1 LGQLEK
7 VVASGLALLSPRV
20 IETGVFA
27 QGGHASAPDWL
38 AAVSG
43 SSAGA
48 AKSRLA
54 SAERAA
60 VVPALSNAL
69 HEGQLSAPQL
79 GLVAGASAAD
89 PAAVGT
95 LLELVERQ
103 VSHQEM
109 AEEANRLKAAARSKE
124 CERARRQR
132 VHEERHLRWYQHP
145 EGGIRGGFSCDEIE
159 WARIAARLEAA
170 TRARVKAAGADGVD
184 SFAAHRMD
192 ALIDLLSGGGADAG
206 DGPGAGGPGGSA
218 RPEVLVLLDAEALFR
233 GTTVSGEICEIE
245 GIGPVPVG
253 GALELLG
260 QGSLRFLIKEGKDIR
275 SVTRASRDLARAT
288 ARALLARDR
297 TCVWPGCGHIY
308 GLQADHHDDYSTGGP
323 TELANLERLCVPH
336 HDLKTYGGWQ
346 IDYQEGEWR
355 VTAPAEPPSAGTIAR
370 RRRVAAARAA
380 GKAAAKAAGK
390 AADVAAG
397 KKDLNTPQRT

>member
-1 LGQLEK
+1 VVATSFSARSFSARSFSAELGGLDASLAQLRRFVHDLCPGELSGQEAMAAAERLGQLEK

-79 GLVAGASAAD
+79 GLLSGASAAD
-89 PAAVGT
+89 PGAVGT

-109 AEEANRLKAAARSKE
+109 TEEANRLKAAARSKE

-132 VHEERHLRWYQHP
+132 VHEERHLRWHQHP
-145 EGGIRGGFSCDEIE
+145 EGGIRGDFSCDEIE
-159 WARIAARLEAA
+159 WARIAARLM
-170 TRARVKAAGADGVD
+170 G
-184 SFAAHRMD
+184 
-192 ALIDLLSGGGADAG
+192 IDH
-206 DGPGAGGPGGSA
+206 
-218 RPEVLVLLDAEALFR
+218 F
-233 GTTVSGEICEIE
+233 
-245 GIGPVPVG
+245 
-253 GALELLG
+253 
-260 QGSLRFLIKEGKDIR
+260 
-275 SVTRASRDLARAT
+275 
-288 ARALLARDR
+288 
-297 TCVWPGCGHIY
+297 
-308 GLQADHHDDYSTGGP
+308 
-323 TELANLERLCVPH
+323 
-336 HDLKTYGGWQ
+336 
-346 IDYQEGEWR
+346 
-355 VTAPAEPPSAGTIAR
+355 
-370 RRRVAAARAA
+370 
-380 GKAAAKAAGK
+380 
-390 AADVAAG
+390 
-397 KKDLNTPQRT
+397 TP